1 MLQTLDIEHRLKSTL
16 DEFVADWG
24 LDAEITAETW
34 LVEDLGFD
42 SIDVI
47 QFIVAVE
54 TAFDKRNVGFQE
66 LIMQDGRYVDDL
78 SVGQMATFLE
88 ARLPAA

>member
-1 MLQTLDIEHRLKSTL
+1 MLQTVDIEHRLKSTL

-24 LDAEITAETW
+24 LDAEITRDTW

-66 LIMQDGRYVDDL
+66 LIMQNGRYVDDL
-78 SVGQMATFLE
+78 SVGQMADFLE
-88 ARLPAA
+88 SRLP